1 MTDLNFQ
8 LARLR
13 KKHQALH
20 EEIEFL
26 EARREH
32 DRSYLASATLKQLKR
47 QKLQLRDSIAALEAQ
62 LKSTE

>member
-8 LARLR
+8 LARLL

-20 EEIEFL
+20 AEIEFL
-26 EARREH
+26 EAQRER

-47 QKLQLRDSIAALEAQ
+47 QRLQLKDDIAALKTKIGE
-62 LKSTE
+62 S